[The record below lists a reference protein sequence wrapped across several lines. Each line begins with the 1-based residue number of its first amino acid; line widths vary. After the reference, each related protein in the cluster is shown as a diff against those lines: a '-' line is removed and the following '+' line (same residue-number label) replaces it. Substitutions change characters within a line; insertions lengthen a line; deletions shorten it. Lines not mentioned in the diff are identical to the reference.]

1 MINCIVNRT
10 LWSPIFLTG
19 INNTI
24 EDRPRSLNMPLQI
37 RRGTTAE
44 RITIRPVVGELIY
57 DTDIKSVYVGDSTDG
72 GVTGTLGGVGITVFG
87 VEQAQDAAAAA
98 LAAGTHSG
106 ISFTYDDVLNKID
119 AVVGGGTVNLDIKGS
134 VFSDDTSVIL
144 IDGVLAAINLDQTIK
159 SNVIPAVDIT
169 YDLGSASKR
178 FKDLY
183 LSGSSINLGNATI
196 TATGAAVNLPAGS
209 TVGGITIGSGDGV
222 VNGSNYNINII
233 GDDSSIIVD
242 SSTGAFTGD
251 LTGSVFAAD
260 SSVIVDSVDATVY
273 ATTIGVHYG
282 NVFGNVTGNILGN
295 ILSTGTSTFTT
306 ADINGGDIDGTL
318 IGATSAASVRG
329 TTITATTGFSGD
341 ITSSGSSS
349 FATVDINGGTIDG
362 TIIGATT
369 TSTVRG
375 TTITATTGFS
385 GNLTGNVTGTLIGDV
400 KGSIF
405 ADDSTLL
412 VDGVSN
418 ILSNGITTISAN
430 SITSLT
436 NEIIIGSP
444 TAATGTTL
452 TFNQPDVEPSLN
464 IKNVA
469 GALNAVS
476 KINFIG
482 YKTSLTSPGTPTAG
496 ELVGAFSFNAYN
508 PAISNK
514 IPLGLMSARIDPLG
528 SYNASF
534 ADGKLEFI
542 TASIVGGG
550 TLRYLTFDS
559 LGQMAVNQQ
568 TALAT
573 LDVAGT
579 IRTSGYTVAT
589 LPAGV
594 IGMLAYVTD
603 ALSPTYLG
611 TLTGGGAVKVPVFH
625 NGTAWVS
632 H

>member
-1 MINCIVNRT
+1 
-10 LWSPIFLTG
+10 LTG

-24 EDRPRSLNMPLQI
+24 EDRSRSLNMPLQI

-196 TATGAAVNLPAGS
+196 TATGTAVNLPAGS
-209 TVGGITIGSGDGV
+209 TIGGSIIGSGDGIA
-222 VNGSNYNINII
+222 NGSNYNINII

-260 SSVIVDSVDATVY
+260 SSVIVDSVDAVVY

-282 NVFGNVTGNILGN
+282 NVFGNVTGDILGN
-295 ILSTGTSTFTT
+295 ILSTGTSTF
-306 ADINGGDIDGTL
+306 
-318 IGATSAASVRG
+318 
-329 TTITATTGFSGD
+329 
-341 ITSSGSSS
+341 
-349 FATVDINGGTIDG
+349 ATVDINGGAIDG
-362 TIIGATT
+362 TTVGATT
-369 TSTVRG
+369 ASTVRG

-385 GNLTGNVTGTLIGDV
+385 GTLTGSVTGNVTGTVTGTLIGDV
-400 KGSIF
+400 RGSIF

-412 VDGVSN
+412 VDGIDH
-418 ILSNGITTISAN
+418 ILSNGITTISAD

-436 NEIIIGSP
+436 DEIIIGDPS
-444 TAATGTTL
+444 AAQGTTL
-452 TFNQPDVEPSLN
+452 TFNQTDVEPSLN
-464 IKNVA
+464 IKNVT

-476 KINFIG
+476 KVSFTG
-482 YKTSLTSPGTPTAG
+482 YKTSLTSPGIPTAG
-496 ELVGAFSFNAYN
+496 ELVGALSFNVYN

-514 IPLGLMSARIDPLG
+514 IPLGLMSAKIDPLG

-542 TASIVGGG
+542 TASIAGGG
-550 TLRYLTFDS
+550 TLRYFTFDR

-603 ALSPTYLG
+603 ALGPTYLG

>member
-24 EDRPRSLNMPLQI
+24 EDRSRSLNMPLQI

-87 VEQAQDAAAAA
+87 VEQAQDAAASA

-119 AVVGGGTVNLDIKGS
+119 AVVGGGVVNLDIKGS

-159 SNVIPAVDIT
+159 SNVIPAVDVT

-196 TATGAAVNLPAGS
+196 TATGTAVNLPAGS
-209 TVGGITIGSGDGV
+209 TIGGSIIGSGDGV

-251 LTGSVFAAD
+251 LTGSVFMAD
-260 SSVIVDSVDATVY
+260 SSVIVDSVDGTVY

-282 NVFGNVTGNILGN
+282 NVFGNVTGDVLGN
-295 ILSTGTSTFTT
+295 ILSLGTSTFTT
-306 ADINGGDIDGTL
+306 ANI
-318 IGATSAASVRG
+318 A
-329 TTITATTGFSGD
+329 
-341 ITSSGSSS
+341 
-349 FATVDINGGTIDG
+349 GGTIDG
-362 TIIGATT
+362 TSVGATT
-369 TSTVRG
+369 ASTVRG

-385 GNLTGNVTGTLIGDV
+385 GTLTGNVTGNVTGSVIGDV
-400 KGSIF
+400 RGSVF
-405 ADDSTLL
+405 GDDSTLL
-412 VDGVSN
+412 VDGIDH
-418 ILSNGITTISAN
+418 ILSNGITTISAD

-436 NEIIIGSP
+436 NEIIIGN
-444 TAATGTTL
+444 TASAIGTKL
-452 TFNQPDVEPSLN
+452 TFNQTDVEPSLN
-464 IKNVA
+464 IKNLS
-469 GALNAVS
+469 GTFNNVS
-476 KINFIG
+476 KATFTG
-482 YKTSLTSPGTPTAG
+482 YRTSLVSPGVPLAG
-496 ELVGAFSFNAYN
+496 DYVGAFSFNAYN

-514 IPLGLMSARIDPLG
+514 IPLGIISARIDPLG
-528 SYNASF
+528 TYNASY
-534 ADGKLEFI
+534 ADGKLEFL
-542 TASIVGGG
+542 TASTAGGG
-550 TLRYLTFDS
+550 TLRYFTFDS

-611 TLTGGGAVKVPVFH
+611 TLTGGGAVKVPVFY
-625 NGTAWVS
+625 NGAAWVA

>member
-24 EDRPRSLNMPLQI
+24 EDRSRSLNMPLQI

-196 TATGAAVNLPAGS
+196 TATGTAVNLPAGS
-209 TVGGITIGSGDGV
+209 TIGGSIIGSGDGIA
-222 VNGSNYNINII
+222 NGSNYNINII

-260 SSVIVDSVDATVY
+260 SSVIVDSVDAVVY

-282 NVFGNVTGNILGN
+282 NVFGNVTGDILGN
-295 ILSTGTSTFTT
+295 ILSTGTSTF
-306 ADINGGDIDGTL
+306 
-318 IGATSAASVRG
+318 
-329 TTITATTGFSGD
+329 
-341 ITSSGSSS
+341 
-349 FATVDINGGTIDG
+349 ATVDINGGAIDG
-362 TIIGATT
+362 TTVGATT
-369 TSTVRG
+369 ASTVRG

-385 GNLTGNVTGTLIGDV
+385 GTLTGSVTGNVTGTVTGTLIGDV
-400 KGSIF
+400 RGSIF

-412 VDGVSN
+412 VDGIDH
-418 ILSNGITTISAN
+418 ILSNGITTISAD

-436 NEIIIGSP
+436 DEIIIGDPS
-444 TAATGTTL
+444 AAQGTTL
-452 TFNQPDVEPSLN
+452 TFNQTDVEPSLN
-464 IKNVA
+464 IKNVT

-476 KINFIG
+476 KVSFTG
-482 YKTSLTSPGTPTAG
+482 YKTSLTSPGIPTAG
-496 ELVGAFSFNAYN
+496 ELVGALSFNVYN

-514 IPLGLMSARIDPLG
+514 IPLGLMSAKIDPLG

-542 TASIVGGG
+542 TASIAGGG
-550 TLRYLTFDS
+550 TLRYFTFDR

-603 ALSPTYLG
+603 ALGPTYLG

>member
-1 MINCIVNRT
+1 VINCIVNRT

-98 LAAGTHSG
+98 LAAGTHNG

-196 TATGAAVNLPAGS
+196 TATGTAVNLPAGS
-209 TVGGITIGSGDGV
+209 TIGGSIIGSGDGIA
-222 VNGSNYNINII
+222 NGSNYNINII

-260 SSVIVDSVDATVY
+260 SSVIVDSVDAVVY

-282 NVFGNVTGNILGN
+282 NVFGNVTGDILGN
-295 ILSTGTSTFTT
+295 ILSTGTSTFAT
-306 ADINGGDIDGTL
+306 AN
-318 IGATSAASVRG
+318 
-329 TTITATTGFSGD
+329 IT
-341 ITSSGSSS
+341 
-349 FATVDINGGTIDG
+349 GGTIDG
-362 TIIGATT
+362 TPVGATT
-369 TSTVRG
+369 ASTVRG

-385 GNLTGNVTGTLIGDV
+385 GNLTGNVNGNVTGTVTGTLIGDV
-400 KGSIF
+400 KGSLF

-412 VDGVSN
+412 VDGIDH
-418 ILSNGITTISAN
+418 ILSNGITTISAD

-436 NEIIIGSP
+436 DEIIIGDPS
-444 TAATGTTL
+444 AAQGTTL
-452 TFNQPDVEPSLN
+452 TFNQPDSNSSLN
-464 IKNVA
+464 IKNLSGTFNV
-469 GALNAVS
+469 VS
-476 KINFIG
+476 KTTFTG
-482 YKTSLTSPGTPTAG
+482 YRTSLVSPGVPLAG
-496 ELVGAFSFNAYN
+496 DYVGAFSFNAYN
-508 PAISNK
+508 PAISDRV
-514 IPLGLMSARIDPLG
+514 PLGIISARIDPTG
-528 SYNASF
+528 TYNANV
-534 ADGKLEFI
+534 ADGKLEFV
-542 TASIVGGG
+542 TGSVAGGI
-550 TLRYLTFDS
+550 TLRYFTFDS
-559 LGQMAVNQQ
+559 LGQLAVNQQ

-579 IRTSGYTVAT
+579 IRTNGYTVAT
-589 LPAGV
+589 LPTGV

-603 ALSPTYLG
+603 ALGPTYLG
-611 TLTGGGAVKVPVFH
+611 TLTGGGTVKVPVFY

>member
-98 LAAGTHSG
+98 LAAGTHNG

-196 TATGAAVNLPAGS
+196 TATGTAVNLPAGS
-209 TVGGITIGSGDGV
+209 TIGGSIIGSGDGIA
-222 VNGSNYNINII
+222 NGSNYNINII

-260 SSVIVDSVDATVY
+260 SSVIVDSVDAVVY

-282 NVFGNVTGNILGN
+282 NVFGNVTGDILGN
-295 ILSTGTSTFTT
+295 ILSTGTSTFST
-306 ADINGGDIDGTL
+306 AN
-318 IGATSAASVRG
+318 
-329 TTITATTGFSGD
+329 IT
-341 ITSSGSSS
+341 
-349 FATVDINGGTIDG
+349 GGTING
-362 TIIGATT
+362 TPVGATT
-369 TSTVRG
+369 ASTVRG

-385 GNLTGNVTGTLIGDV
+385 GNLTGNVTGNVTGTVTGTLIGDV
-400 KGSIF
+400 KGSLF

-412 VDGVSN
+412 VDGIDH
-418 ILSNGITTISAN
+418 ILSNGITTISAD

-436 NEIIIGSP
+436 DEIIIGTPS
-444 TAATGTTL
+444 AVQGTTL
-452 TFNQPDVEPSLN
+452 TFNQTDVEPSLN
-464 IKNVA
+464 IKNVT

-476 KINFIG
+476 KVSFTG
-482 YKTSLTSPGTPTAG
+482 YKTSLTSPGIPTAG
-496 ELVGAFSFNAYN
+496 ELVGALSFNAYN

-514 IPLGLMSARIDPLG
+514 IPLGLVSAKIDPLG
-528 SYNASF
+528 SYDASF

-542 TASIVGGG
+542 TASIAGGG
-550 TLRYLTFDS
+550 TLRYFTFDR

-579 IRTSGYTVAT
+579 IRTNGYTVAT
-589 LPAGV
+589 LPTSPV
-594 IGMLAYVTD
+594 IGMMAYVTD
-603 ALSPTYLG
+603 ALGPTYLG
-611 TLTGGGAVKVPVFH
+611 TLTGGGTVKVPVFY

>member
-1 MINCIVNRT
+1 
-10 LWSPIFLTG
+10 
-19 INNTI
+19 
-24 EDRPRSLNMPLQI
+24 MPLQI

-87 VEQAQDAAAAA
+87 VEQAQDAAASA

-119 AVVGGGTVNLDIKGS
+119 AVVGGGVVNLDIKGS

-159 SNVIPAVDIT
+159 SNVIPAVDVT

-196 TATGAAVNLPAGS
+196 TATGTAVNLPAGS
-209 TVGGITIGSGDGV
+209 TIGGSIIGSGDGV

-251 LTGSVFAAD
+251 LTGSVFMAD
-260 SSVIVDSVDATVY
+260 SSVIVDSVDGTVY

-282 NVFGNVTGNILGN
+282 NVFGNVTGDVLGN
-295 ILSTGTSTFTT
+295 ILSLGTSTFTT
-306 ADINGGDIDGTL
+306 ANI
-318 IGATSAASVRG
+318 A
-329 TTITATTGFSGD
+329 
-341 ITSSGSSS
+341 
-349 FATVDINGGTIDG
+349 GGTIDG
-362 TIIGATT
+362 TSVGATT
-369 TSTVRG
+369 ASTVRG

-385 GNLTGNVTGTLIGDV
+385 GTLTGNVTGNVTGSVIGDV
-400 KGSIF
+400 RGSVF
-405 ADDSTLL
+405 GDDSTLL
-412 VDGVSN
+412 VDGIDH
-418 ILSNGITTISAN
+418 ILSNGITTISAD

-436 NEIIIGSP
+436 NEIIIGN
-444 TAATGTTL
+444 TASAIGTKL
-452 TFNQPDVEPSLN
+452 TFNQTDVEPSLN
-464 IKNVA
+464 IKNLS
-469 GALNAVS
+469 GTFNNVS
-476 KINFIG
+476 KATFTG
-482 YKTSLTSPGTPTAG
+482 YRTSLVSPGVPLAG
-496 ELVGAFSFNAYN
+496 DYVGAFSFNAYN

-514 IPLGLMSARIDPLG
+514 IPLGIISARIDPLG
-528 SYNASF
+528 TYNASY
-534 ADGKLEFI
+534 ADGKLEFL
-542 TASIVGGG
+542 TASTAGGG
-550 TLRYLTFDS
+550 TLRYFTFDS

-611 TLTGGGAVKVPVFH
+611 TLTGGGAVKVPVFY
-625 NGTAWVS
+625 NGAAWVA